1 MPNWKLILKKLL
13 GIIIL
18 FFFIFNT
25 SIVFAA
31 SKIGKGDIILSED
44 VSKEFIKFLR
54 NEYAVS
60 FVVTPDGKYF
70 SYGICGAQRCKNTM
84 NTTLKWCKEKSGKKC
99 FVFAQRKN
107 KKKIIRWDKADYIFP
122 SEKWNYNEWQKNPTS
137 DNLGISK
144 NITDEDILN
153 ILNKFGFVN
162 FKTNKTITAGKD
174 KPKTE
179 ENLEGINVSK
189 SQIEEILDFFSE
201 SFQNKIPID
210 PEAAALQFGYKNFE
224 EFAKQYLKLFKL
236 TDISVDEIREFLE
249 GTDETVIIEQSQ
261 ENLDKLYSLILND
274 KYFIKKNTYFK
285 TFQKGKYDGNQISMM
300 ALAVYVNY
308 EKEMAKITKD
318 PNLKQVS
325 RFTWGWGYSWG
336 TGSNPYKY
344 ALEGCERDAKKHR
357 LFGGEC
363 MIIDWRNPTN
373 GEIKNMLKPNLELA
387 QRMEELKKQKLKI
400 KKKKTIAKV
409 EEKTKEPDITVDL
422 TIPVQIYLVQV
433 NKPNFKSK
441 ITADEVRNDFKY
453 ANSIWNKKGFK
464 FEIVEIVKVDGNSK
478 KIEKDLKWIKNKYI
492 KSLKINYKEQKV
504 KSKNQKKYNEIL
516 FRLIGAKKNR
526 NKDAINV
533 FYIPYMPSKLAC
545 GVAYSYSL
553 NKSNNSQINQLRRQN
568 LGFIIIGEKS
578 KCKSRG
584 RTVAHELGHM
594 FSLRHKHDQK
604 TDLMM
609 WGNGTEIQNWQIDK
623 FIKYFSKYL
632 KKRLSL

>member
-1 MPNWKLILKKLL
+1 MKKLL
-13 GIIIL
+13 NFLIL
-18 FFFIFNT
+18 ILLICNT
-25 SIVFAA
+25 SLVFAA
-31 SKIGKGDIILSED
+31 SKIGKGDIILSEN
-44 VSKEFIKFLR
+44 VLKEFIKFLR

-70 SYGICGAQRCKNTM
+70 SYGICGAQRCKSTM

-99 FVFAQRKN
+99 FVFAQRKK

-122 SEKWNYNEWQKNPTS
+122 SEEWNYNEWAKKPTS
-137 DNLGISK
+137 YNLGIAK
-144 NITDEDILN
+144 NLTDEDIFNVLN
-153 ILNKFGFVN
+153 NFGFVN
-162 FKTNKTITAGKD
+162 FKTDKTITADKD

-189 SQIEEILDFFSE
+189 SQIEEIIDFFSE
-201 SFQNKIPID
+201 SYQNKIPID
-210 PEAAALQFGYKNFE
+210 PEAATLQFGYKNFE

-236 TDISVDEIREFLE
+236 TDISVDEIREFLA
-249 GTDETVIIEQSQ
+249 GTDTTVIIEQSQ
-261 ENLDKLYSLILND
+261 KNLDKLYSLILND

-285 TFQKGKYDGNQISMM
+285 TFQKGKYDRNQISMM

-318 PNLKQVS
+318 PNLKKVS

-344 ALEGCERDAKKHR
+344 ALEECERDAKKHK

-363 MIIDWRNPTN
+363 MIIDWRNPGN
-373 GEIKNMLKPNLELA
+373 GEIINMLRPNLKLA
-387 QRMEELKKQKLKI
+387 QRMGELKKQKLKT

-409 EEKTKEPDITVDL
+409 EEKTKEPAITSDL

-433 NKPNFKSK
+433 NKPNFKSR
-441 ITADEVRNDFKY
+441 ITEDEVRKDFNV
-453 ANSIWNKKGFK
+453 ANKIWNKKGFD
-464 FEIVEIVKVDGNSK
+464 FRILEIEKVNGNAK

-492 KSLKINYKEQKV
+492 KSLKIDHKEQKI
-504 KSKNQKKYNEIL
+504 KSKNQKRYNQIL
-516 FRLIGAKKNR
+516 FRIIGSKKNR
-526 NKDAINV
+526 NKNAINV

-553 NKSNNSQINQLRRQN
+553 NKSNFQINELRKQN

-578 KCKSRG
+578 ECKSRG

-594 FSLRHKHDQK
+594 FSLGHKHNQK

-609 WGNGTEIQNWQIDK
+609 WGSGTEIQNWQINK
-623 FIKYFSKYL
+623 FIKYHSKYL
-632 KKRLSL
+632 KKRLFF